1 MLDMKIS
8 ELDVIEFLTERRE
21 KLAAELRSIDTTIAG
36 LKSETDMT
44 VGPGF
49 DVDKSK
55 RLQSRTDSG
64 KAEREMNRQ
73 LKINV
78 PSEYNVSD
86 SVDKR
91 ILFVIKTLGKGNRD
105 EILDEIKTKYEPNGN
120 FERLEAN
127 VKVRLSFLLKQGAIK
142 GEKKGRFYQYSLN

>member
-1 MLDMKIS
+1 MKIS

-49 DVDKSK
+49 DADKSK

>member
-1 MLDMKIS
+1 MKIS